1 MPNPGQREYLEAK
14 VQTASAP
21 QLHLMLIDG
30 ALRFGREAEKALLRE
45 DDETAL
51 PLLRK
56 TMKIVAELL
65 AGVKKGESEVNQKLV
80 QLYQF
85 VYARLTSVYAK
96 SDFKM
101 MAEAIQ
107 ILEFE
112 QQTWRLA
119 CEKVLKEQAVVSNA
133 KASNSSKAIAPTPHM
148 GMAPSQT
155 GLSLEA

>member
-30 ALRFGREAEKALLRE
+30 ALRFGREAEKALIRE
-45 DDETAL
+45 DEEAAL
-51 PLLRK
+51 PLLQR

-65 AGVKKGESEVNQKLV
+65 AGVKNGESEVNQKLV

-85 VYARLTSVYAK
+85 VYSRLTSVYANMDYK
-96 SDFKM
+96 LM
-101 MAEAIQ
+101 GEALQ

-119 CEKVLKEQAVVSNA
+119 CEKVLNEQKVDG
-133 KASNSSKAIAPTPHM
+133 KAQSSKKKPPMPHLGKSTAPQ
-148 GMAPSQT
+148 S
-155 GLSLEA
+155 GLSIEA

>member
-1 MPNPGQREYLEAK
+1 MPVPGQREYLEAK

-30 ALRFGREAEKALLRE
+30 ALRFGREAEKALIRE
-45 DDETAL
+45 DEEAAL
-51 PLLRK
+51 PLLQR

-85 VYARLTSVYAK
+85 VYARLTSVYANQDHK
-96 SDFKM
+96 L
-101 MAEAIQ
+101 MADALQ

-119 CEKVLKEQAVVSNA
+119 CEKVLQDQSTQGNT
-133 KASNSSKAIAPTPHM
+133 KAPKQKKPPMPHLGKTGAPQ
-148 GMAPSQT
+148 S
-155 GLSLEA
+155 GLSIEA